1 MHNVR
6 KTSMKL
12 THDFLG
18 LGIHGSA
25 DTGLHY
31 YCHPM
36 LELTWNLVSE
46 VIFLKIPAMSQ
57 EPLS

>member
-1 MHNVR
+1 
-6 KTSMKL
+6 MKL